1 MFLKKALSTEYQ
13 SLLGEI
19 KDRIRSAQ
27 YDALRA
33 VNKELIALY
42 WDIGRIHDIFYVR
55 SREFQPSAGRG
66 EGYCRHQY
74 TCIECLWRVPG
85 VCGLPGSQAGHRPQ

>member
-1 MFLKKALSTEYQ
+1 MSLKKALSTEYQ
-13 SLLGEI
+13 SLLIEI

-42 WDIGRIHDIFYVR
+42 WDIGRMITDRQKGKTWGKAVVEQL
-55 SREFQPSAGRG
+55 SDDLQNEFPVFR
-66 EGYCRHQY
+66 
-74 TCIECLWRVPG
+74 PP
-85 VCGLPGSQAGHRPQ
+85 VCGE